1 MVPTA
6 FLLYKA
12 QSGRA
17 TSGQRKWTS
26 RMAPGPPR
34 AGPPR
39 VRRRQESGVPSTAC
53 WTVYQT
59 PARVEGRA

>member
-1 MVPTA
+1 MVPTV

-17 TSGQRKWTS
+17 TLGQRKWTS

-39 VRRRQESGVPSTAC
+39 VCRRQEAG
-53 WTVYQT
+53 
-59 PARVEGRA
+59 GRGAVHSVLDSLPDSCRG